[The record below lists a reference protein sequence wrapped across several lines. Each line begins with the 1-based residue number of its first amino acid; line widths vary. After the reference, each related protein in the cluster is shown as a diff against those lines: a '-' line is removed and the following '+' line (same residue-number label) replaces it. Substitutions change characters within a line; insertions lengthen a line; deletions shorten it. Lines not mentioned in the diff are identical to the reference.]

1 MVSRGERRLGREGFG
16 GGWTDGLL
24 LLADHRPPGPRASV
38 PDGRGHRWLQHPPH
52 AHHAGGHVPLL
63 LHQLPLGLQP
73 PPAAPQA
80 RVRGQNEL
88 PSSRRAGE
96 GTACRRA
103 GTRGGLCP
111 GRRVGG
117 KELLSREDGDSRGG
131 REEMK
136 SPPVV
141 FQPCVQEAGL
151 ARSRD
156 GGSVL
161 VQILFFLHWLGDF
174 DSHSQQPQ
182 SILAGPFQPVWTFGW
197 SICTW

>member
-16 GGWTDGLL
+16 AGWTDGLL
-24 LLADHRPPGPRASV
+24 LSVDHRPPGAGASV

-52 AHHAGGHVPLL
+52 PHHARGHLPLL

-88 PSSRRAGE
+88 PSGRRPGE
-96 GTACRRA
+96 GTAWDRR
-103 GTRGGLCP
+103 GLCLGDG
-111 GRRVGG
+111 GREGA
-117 KELLSREDGDSRGG
+117 LSREDGDGCAGG
-131 REEMK
+131 EEMK
-136 SPPVV
+136 SPPAV
-141 FQPCVQEAGL
+141 FQPCVQEAGWQEG
-151 ARSRD
+151 RD

-161 VQILFFLHWLGDF
+161 VQVLLFLYWPGDF

-182 SILAGPFQPVWTFGW
+182 SVLAGPVQPVCTFGW

>member
-1 MVSRGERRLGREGFG
+1 MVSGGERRLGREGFG

-88 PSSRRAGE
+88 PSGRRAGE

-103 GTRGGLCP
+103 GTRAGALP
-111 GRRVGG
+111 WE
-117 KELLSREDGDSRGG
+117 KGG
-131 REEMK
+131 REGAAEQRGWG
-136 SPPVV
+136 
-141 FQPCVQEAGL
+141 QPWWGGGNEVTSCCVSAMYTGGRIGKKQGWWFSFGTDLAFSSLAWGL
-151 ARSRD
+151 
-156 GGSVL
+156 
-161 VQILFFLHWLGDF
+161 
-174 DSHSQQPQ
+174 
-182 SILAGPFQPVWTFGW
+182 
-197 SICTW
+197 